1 MRRARENERVGR
13 IDLERFVPF
22 RLNRLAAEVSRA
34 LARVYGER
42 FGIDIPEWRII
53 ATLGDRGRARAQD
66 IALSTRMHKSV
77 VSRAVARLMALG
89 WVARTANARDRR
101 EAPLSLTGTGR
112 DIYAELVPIVLDYQ
126 DRLLGSSERRRAPHV
141 RAAPR
146 KARAAARS
154 AVPAATSG
162 ARWSRD
168 PGGVARG
175 GNQARCGGLRRAAT
189 RPPAMKPPRCAA

>member
-1 MRRARENERVGR
+1 MRASGR

-42 FGIDIPEWRII
+42 FGIDVPEWRII
-53 ATLGDRGRARAQD
+53 ATLGDRGQARAQD

-77 VSRAVARLMALG
+77 VSRAVARLIELG

-126 DRLLGSSERRRAPHV
+126 DRLLGGLSDGERRTFERLLDKLERQLDLPCRPLRPELDGRAT
-141 RAAPR
+141 RAALPEAEIR
-146 KARAAARS
+146 PGAAE
-154 AVPAATSG
+154 
-162 ARWSRD
+162 
-168 PGGVARG
+168 
-175 GNQARCGGLRRAAT
+175 
-189 RPPAMKPPRCAA
+189 